1 MDEKEGECCFGV
13 DQLDNIT
20 LGTISPGSLGLFY
33 GPAGSGKS
41 SMLYHFLFQG
51 AKQSDNVCLITNEP
65 PGRLSNHISS
75 FKTHQANWLKDGY
88 ITVFNIQDLAGLIGV
103 HFEEAGP
110 DDVDLLFDLIIQ
122 VIELLDAK
130 RLVIDPINPILHL
143 LEMWDKVF
151 FIQRLK
157 GVLLKKGIS
166 TFIALDTNLPL
177 EEMDL
182 SCMEP
187 MNFNTIVSFRKE
199 EEPPI
204 TLNTMTIE
212 RMKGAPHAKNTYVVD
227 VSKEGVFLVPR
238 IKPLE
243 VK

>member
-1 MDEKEGECCFGV
+1 MDEKEGESCFGV

-20 LGTISPGSLGLFY
+20 LGTVIPGSMGLFH
-33 GPAGSGKS
+33 GPAGCGKS

-51 AKQSDNVCLITNEP
+51 ARLNDNVCLITNEP
-65 PGRLSNHISS
+65 PGRMSNHISS

-88 ITVFNIQDLAGLIGV
+88 ISIFNIQDLMGLIGI
-103 HFEEAGP
+103 HIEEAGP
-110 DDVDLLFDLIIQ
+110 EDIDLLFDLIIQ
-122 VIELLDAK
+122 VVELLDAK
-130 RLVIDPINPILHL
+130 RLVIDPINPILYL
-143 LEMWDKVF
+143 LDMWDKTF
-151 FIQRLK
+151 FFQRLK
-157 GVLLKKGIS
+157 GKLLELGIT
-166 TFIALDTNLPL
+166 TFIGLDTNEPI

-182 SCMEP
+182 IAMEP
-187 MNFNTIVSFRKE
+187 FNFDMIVSFRKE

-204 TLNTMTIE
+204 TLNTMKIE
-212 RMKGAPHAKNTYVVD
+212 RWKGSPHAKNTYVVD